1 MTYKDPITP
10 TSYFVLDEDTLVY
23 RNDCLAKTAWNDFY
37 SVLATRSTFRR
48 DGDSVHVQDCKR
60 LREATLT
67 DFDRFRVCP
76 RGHIQEQ

>member
-23 RNDCLAKTAWNDFY
+23 TLDSDPAEDKRYHVMATKSKYRRNWDFVY
-37 SVLATRSTFRR
+37 VE
-48 DGDSVHVQDCKR
+48 DCKR
-60 LREATLT
+60 MREATLG

-76 RGHIQEQ
+76 RGHIQEV